1 MVTGARVLLRVLRA
15 LCVCCFVS
23 PLLDSN
29 PAWLLGPT
37 ANRFAHVIV
46 GEVRFLCCPLRLML
60 LPVGASPPLLWRAG
74 RVLLSFP
81 CLGHVRAALRV
92 VWVGAPRVGAFGWF
106 PFTCG
111 WAVIS
116 ALRAAREHAPCG
128 GVVAGRGG
136 VDCVCGVGMPRD
148 CAWLVQL
155 RGFLVFGAWCCLPG
169 LRVCACL
176 CAPCL
181 CACCRA
187 PCFGWGVLLRSS
199 QCVRAAVCLS
209 VAACGGARCWFVA
222 VYVVCRLLCGVR
234 FVSAPAPTV
243 MWFIL
248 VGAGVHLTAT
258 LVVAYCLLCK
268 GCFWQFAARFC
279 VPGCSR

>member
-1 MVTGARVLLRVLRA
+1 MLGVVALVAYAVSGCPVTVPVRRGCGVSLYSSAVLFAWAACVLVCARL
-15 LCVCCFVS
+15 
-23 PLLDSN
+23 
-29 PAWLLGPT
+29 
-37 ANRFAHVIV
+37 
-46 GEVRFLCCPLRLML
+46 
-60 LPVGASPPLLWRAG
+60 
-74 RVLLSFP
+74 
-81 CLGHVRAALRV
+81 
-92 VWVGAPRVGAFGWF
+92 
-106 PFTCG
+106 
-111 WAVIS
+111 
-116 ALRAAREHAPCG
+116 ALRA
-128 GVVAGRGG
+128 VA
-136 VDCVCGVGMPRD
+136 
-148 CAWLVQL
+148 
-155 RGFLVFGAWCCLPG
+155 
-169 LRVCACL
+169 CAC

-199 QCVRAAVCLS
+199 RCARSAVCLS

-222 VYVVCRLLCGVR
+222 VYFGCRLLCGVR

-243 MWFIL
+243 TWFML

>member
-1 MVTGARVLLRVLRA
+1 MEDITGVSKTRRTQNVALVWACGFESHRRYWGKQNGVGVLRLVVGARVLVARLGSLFLFAV
-15 LCVCCFVS
+15 FVS
-23 PLLDSN
+23 PVLDSN

-92 VWVGAPRVGAFGWF
+92 VWVGALPCWGVFGWF
-106 PFTCG
+106 PFACG

-116 ALRAAREHAPCG
+116 ALRAARERAPCG

-136 VDCVCGVGMPRD
+136 VGCVCGVGMPRD

-155 RGFLVFGAWCCLPG
+155 RGFLVFG
-169 LRVCACL
+169 RV
-176 CAPCL
+176 
-181 CACCRA
+181 
-187 PCFGWGVLLRSS
+187 
-199 QCVRAAVCLS
+199 
-209 VAACGGARCWFVA
+209 
-222 VYVVCRLLCGVR
+222 
-234 FVSAPAPTV
+234 
-243 MWFIL
+243 
-248 VGAGVHLTAT
+248 
-258 LVVAYCLLCK
+258 
-268 GCFWQFAARFC
+268 FC
-279 VPGCSR
+279 

>member
-1 MVTGARVLLRVLRA
+1 MAVGARVLVARLGSLFLFAV
-15 LCVCCFVS
+15 FVS

-46 GEVRFLCCPLRLML
+46 GEVRFLCCPLRLIL

-148 CAWLVQL
+148 CTRCGCGCGVSLYSSAVLFAWAACV
-155 RGFLVFGAWCCLPG
+155 RLP
-169 LRVCACL
+169 VCAL
-176 CAPCL
+176 PCTRL
-181 CACCRA
+181 
-187 PCFGWGVLLRSS
+187 
-199 QCVRAAVCLS
+199 
-209 VAACGGARCWFVA
+209 VAARVVARLVSGGVFYYARRGVSARLF
-222 VYVVCRLLCGVR
+222 VCRLCPALSHVAGLLR
-234 FVSAPAPTV
+234 FVL
-243 MWFIL
+243 F
-248 VGAGVHLTAT
+248 VGYC
-258 LVVAYCLLCK
+258 VV
-268 GCFWQFAARFC
+268 C
-279 VPGCSR
+279 VS

>member
-1 MVTGARVLLRVLRA
+1 MVRFLVAVGARVLVARLGSLFLFAV
-15 LCVCCFVS
+15 FVS

-46 GEVRFLCCPLRLML
+46 GGVRFLCCPLRLML

-181 CACCRA
+181 VRGLCRR
-187 PCFGWGVLLRSS
+187 VLLR
-199 QCVRAAVCLS
+199 VYAALFVGYGVLRRVLPVCCCLYCLS
-209 VAACGGARCWFVA
+209 AIVW
-222 VYVVCRLLCGVR
+222 VC
-234 FVSAPAPTV
+234 VS
-243 MWFIL
+243 
-248 VGAGVHLTAT
+248 
-258 LVVAYCLLCK
+258 
-268 GCFWQFAARFC
+268 
-279 VPGCSR
+279 